1 MQTIDCNTVNNYI
14 DEYTCKG
21 TIQKHIGNEILLV
34 VNDFNR
40 SLKKVKSTLVDKG
53 YCVTLAENKQVL
65 NSSIFKNNNLIYVDC
80 SVNFNLLDCV
90 IRKKNSKI
98 LVIAIMN
105 DGCKTKECVFAK
117 HAYDYITTSISSIE
131 LTNKTC
137 LYMLYSAAC
146 KLNIFDDKS
155 SHQFNNE
162 SQDREIMLVNDA
174 CHYLLNNMPNY
185 KSLDQLCR
193 LLGTNRNTLAIAFK
207 KQKGMGAY
215 TWLRNA
221 RIFKATKLLK
231 FSNINIQSICFEVGY
246 ENAANFSTTFK
257 SITGLCPK
265 EYRKLHNQNFK

>member
-1 MQTIDCNTVNNYI
+1 MQTIDCNNVNKYI

-21 TIQKHIGNEILLV
+21 TIKKNIGNEILLV
-34 VNDFNR
+34 VNDFNK

-53 YCVTLAENKQVL
+53 YCVTLAENIQAL
-65 NSSIFKNNNLIYVDC
+65 NSSLFKNNNLIYVDC

-90 IRKKNSKI
+90 IKIKNSQI

-105 DGCKTKECVFAK
+105 DGFKTKESIFAK
-117 HAYDYITTSISSIE
+117 HAYDYITMSISSIE
-131 LTNKTC
+131 LTNKTS

-146 KLNIFDDKS
+146 KLNIFNDKCLQPS
-155 SHQFNNE
+155 IDESH
-162 SQDREIMLVNDA
+162 DRDMLLVSNA
-174 CHYLLNNMPNY
+174 CDYLLKNMPNY

-207 KQKGMGAY
+207 KQIGMGAY
-215 TWLRNA
+215 SWLRNA

-257 SITGLCPK
+257 SITGMCPK
-265 EYRKLHNQNFK
+265 EYRKLHNQNFQ